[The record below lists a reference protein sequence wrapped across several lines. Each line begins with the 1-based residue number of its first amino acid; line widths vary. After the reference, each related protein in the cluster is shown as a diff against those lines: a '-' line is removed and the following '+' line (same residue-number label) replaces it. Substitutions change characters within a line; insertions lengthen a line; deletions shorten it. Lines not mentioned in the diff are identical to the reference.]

1 MSAVSKDGPPTT
13 TIGPT
18 IIIRGKL
25 KSDEDLV
32 VEGRIEAE
40 IASTKALVI
49 ENSGIVKA
57 SMQVKSVRVSGV
69 VVGNITAE
77 DKVEI
82 ASDGRVVGDI
92 LTPKL
97 VIRDGAAFRG
107 RIDMPDFDVPR
118 LAVPEAIAV
127 VDTAATP
134 VAATNERTDIGVP
147 EPTPMPEPTPIA
159 PVEQPWTPV
168 IEPSAPEPAVIFAV
182 SDSDVV
188 VSDPAEDPFAPP
200 SPPPKPPMSA
210 DRDRDRNMM
219 KRNRRF

>member
-1 MSAVSKDGPPTT
+1 MSVVSKDGPPTT

-40 IASTKALVI
+40 ITSTKALVI

-107 RIDMPDFDVPR
+107 RIDMPDFDAPR
-118 LAVPEAIAV
+118 LAVPGAIAV

-134 VAATNERTDIGVP
+134 VAHADERTDIGVP
-147 EPTPMPEPTPIA
+147 EPRPSA
-159 PVEQPWTPV
+159 PVEQPWAPV
-168 IEPSAPEPAVIFAV
+168 IEPSAPEPAVIFAAPDHDVAV
-182 SDSDVV
+182 SE
-188 VSDPAEDPFAPP
+188 PADDPFAAP

-210 DRDRDRNMM
+210 DRERDRNIMM
-219 KRNRRF
+219 KRNKRF

>member
-1 MSAVSKDGPPTT
+1 MIDAKKDGAPTT

-25 KSDEDLV
+25 RSDEDLV

-57 SMQVKSVRVSGV
+57 NMQVKSARVSGV

-77 DKVEI
+77 AKIEI
-82 ASDGRVVGDI
+82 APDGRVVGDI

-107 RIDMPDFDVPR
+107 RIDMPDFDAPR
-118 LAVPEAIAV
+118 MAVPEAIAV

-134 VAATNERTDIGVP
+134 VAATPVAAMD
-147 EPTPMPEPTPIA
+147 EPAPAPSA
-159 PVEQPWTPV
+159 PVEQPWEPVTP
-168 IEPSAPEPAVIFAV
+168 PHPPEPAVIFAAA
-182 SDSDVV
+182 DSDVV
-188 VSDPAEDPFAPP
+188 VSEPVEAEDPFAPP
-200 SPPPKPPMSA
+200 APSPPKPPLPA
-210 DRDRDRNMM
+210 DRDRDRGMM
-219 KRNRRF
+219 KRNKRW

>member
-1 MSAVSKDGPPTT
+1 MSTVSKDGAPTT

-18 IIIRGKL
+18 IVIRGRL

-40 IASTKALVI
+40 IVSTKALVI

-107 RIDMPDFDVPR
+107 RIDMPDFDAPR
-118 LAVPEAIAV
+118 LAVPEAMPA

-134 VAATNERTDIGVP
+134 VAAMPLAATEERADVGVP
-147 EPTPMPEPTPIA
+147 PPAPSE
-159 PVEQPWTPV
+159 PVEQPWLPTT
-168 IEPSAPEPAVIFAV
+168 EPSAPEPAVIFSAR
-182 SDSDVV
+182 DSDVM

-200 SPPPKPPMSA
+200 LPSPKPPIPA
-210 DRDRDRNMM
+210 DRDRDRNQM